1 MKKFI
6 ALLLVVVMCFAFT
19 ACGSNFE
26 KNTQKFNL
34 KETVSTEIVDF
45 TLENSEFAYYVSNS
59 SSTYVEPTDKPNS
72 MFASKTGTCYVS
84 MTVTITNK
92 DRGGHIDFG
101 GSFGTWEPSE
111 WSVKYNGETYEMFG
125 FDLNHDNI
133 KAISLQYG
141 AYVDKDTGKTISKI
155 GTNNALIDAG
165 ETVTIRF
172 FSIIHIEPESLKD
185 GFNLEVKVPNSA
197 GERET
202 FTYTIP
208 AKA

>member
-1 MKKFI
+1 MKKFV

-19 ACGSNFE
+19 ACGSSSG
-26 KNTQKFNL
+26 KNSQKFNL
-34 KETVSTEIVDF
+34 KETVSTDIVDF

-101 GSFGTWEPSE
+101 GYFDSWKPL
-111 WSVKYNGETYEMFG
+111 WNVKYNGETYEMFG
-125 FDLNHDNI
+125 FDLNQDNS
-133 KAISLQYG
+133 KTISLQYG

-155 GTNNALIDAG
+155 GSSNILIDAG

-185 GFNLEVKVPNSA
+185 GFDLEVKVPNSA